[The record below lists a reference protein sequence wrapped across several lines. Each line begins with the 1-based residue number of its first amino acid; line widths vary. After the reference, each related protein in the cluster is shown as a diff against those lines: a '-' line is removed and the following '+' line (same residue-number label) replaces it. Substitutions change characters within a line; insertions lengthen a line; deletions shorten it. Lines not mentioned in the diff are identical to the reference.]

1 MGPVAGQATGVKVLA
16 MSRFDPRPDWQKRTK
31 AMLDWAGAAV
41 GLCLLSPVLV
51 AAGLAV
57 QVAVGWP
64 VLFFQERAGLGGRPF
79 RLVKLRSMTE
89 ARDAQG
95 RLLPDDQ
102 RLTRLGRFLRAS
114 SVDELPQL
122 WNVMRGE
129 LSLVGPRPLPLAY
142 LPRYSPEQARRH
154 EVLPGITGLA
164 QVSGR
169 NALGW
174 DEKLALDVQYVDHW
188 SLALDFRIFLRT
200 MGAVLG
206 RRGISRE
213 GHATAPEFLGSL
225 SGERGR

>member
-1 MGPVAGQATGVKVLA
+1 MRRL
-16 MSRFDPRPDWQKRTK
+16 DPRQGWQTRTK
-31 AMLDWAGAAV
+31 ALLDRAGAAV

-79 RLVKLRSMTE
+79 RLVKLRTMTD

-102 RLTRLGRFLRAS
+102 RLTRLGRLLRAS

-122 WNVMRGE
+122 WNVLRGE

-169 NALGW
+169 NALSW
-174 DEKLALDVQYVDHW
+174 EEKLALDVRYVDHW
-188 SLALDFRIFLRT
+188 SLALDGRILLRT
-200 MGAVLG
+200 VGTVLG
-206 RRGISRE
+206 GRGIARA
-213 GHATAPEFLGSL
+213 GHATAPEFLGSP
-225 SGERGR
+225 SGAAHATADGVSAREAAR